1 MYPVWGGVVNP
12 LVARAGVQ
20 ALYSRGYKLL
30 YLAVVHV
37 GRHAY
42 FWCAIARNLPKVC
55 LVWAGTALAEEAPEG
70 EVALVA
76 PLRLPCNSVVDFSTA
91 GVAGATL
98 VGLLRVDVVVSVVLV
113 AKIGLAVVVDRFCPV
128 RRRSLIIHRVVVC
141 CCLSRPPLPLRT
153 HS

>member
-1 MYPVWGGVVNP
+1 MYPVWGDVVDAV
-12 LVARAGVQ
+12 VARAGVK
-20 ALYSRGYKLL
+20 ALYSRGYKSL
-30 YLAVVHV
+30 YLVVVHV
-37 GRHAY
+37 GRHTY

-113 AKIGLAVVVDRFCPV
+113 AKTGLAVVVDRLCPV
-128 RRRSLIIHRVVVC
+128 RRLPLIIHRY
-141 CCLSRPPLPLRT
+141 
-153 HS
+153 